1 MKKRLLAALLA
12 GAMALSLT
20 ACGGDNGD
28 SKNAEGTP
36 DAPQQNEPAEGGKE
50 FNVGVCQLAPHPA
63 LDAATQ
69 GFQDKLKELMEA
81 DGNTVNID
89 VKNANG
95 ETSSVATII
104 NGFVSGSTDLI
115 LANATAPLQTA
126 AASTGDIPILGTS
139 VSDYGTALEIE
150 DFSGTTGLNVSGTSD
165 LAPLDQQ
172 AAMVK
177 EWFPDAKNVGLLYC
191 SSEAN
196 SKFQINTIK
205 PELEALGYTCTEYS
219 FADSNDLSTVVT
231 KACDEVEVLYVPTD
245 NTVADN
251 TGIIANI
258 ALPKKVPVIAGE
270 EGICAGCG
278 VATLSISYEEL
289 GQTTAQ
295 MAYDILVGGKD
306 ITTMAVEY
314 APSQTKKYNK
324 EICDELGLTPPE
336 GYVVIEA

>member
-1 MKKRLLAALLA
+1 MKKRLLAALMA
-12 GAMALSLT
+12 GAMALSLA
-20 ACGGDNGD
+20 ACGNKDAGSG
-28 SKNAEGTP
+28 NASTP
-36 DAPQQNEPAEGGKE
+36 TEGGDAAQAGSYKI
-50 FNVGVCQLAPHPA
+50 GVCQLAPHPA
-63 LDAATQ
+63 LDAATK
-69 GFQDKLKELMEA
+69 GFEDKLKELIEA
-81 DGNTVNID
+81 DGGTVEID

-104 NGFVSGSTDLI
+104 NGFVAGKVDLM

-139 VSDYGTALEIE
+139 VSDYGTALEMD
-150 DFSGTTGLNVSGTSD
+150 DFTGATGINVSGTSD
-165 LAPLDQQ
+165 LAPLKDQ

-191 SSEAN
+191 SAEAN

-219 FADSNDLSTVVT
+219 FADSNDLSTVAT
-231 KACDEVEVLYVPTD
+231 KACDEADVLYVPTD

-258 ALPKKVPVIAGE
+258 AIPKKVPVIAGE

-278 VATLSISYEEL
+278 VATLSINYEEL

-306 ITTMAVEY
+306 IATMEVQY
-314 APSQTKKYNK
+314 APNVTKKYNK
-324 EICDELGLTPPE
+324 EICDELGLTAPD
-336 GYVVIEA
+336 GYEPIEA

>member
-1 MKKRLLAALLA
+1 MKLNKRLPALLMAGVLSLSLLA
-12 GAMALSLT
+12 G
-20 ACGGDNGD
+20 CGGSDY
-28 SKNAEGTP
+28 K
-36 DAPQQNEPAEGGKE
+36 
-50 FNVGVCQLAPHPA
+50 VGVCQLAPHPA
-63 LDAATQ
+63 LDAATE
-69 GFQDKLKELMEA
+69 GFRDKLTELMKA
-81 DGNTVNID
+81 DGKTVEID
-89 VKNANG
+89 VENANG

-104 NGFVSGSTDLI
+104 NGFVSGKSSLI

-139 VSDYGTALEIE
+139 VSDYGTALEM
-150 DFSGTTGLNVSGTSD
+150 DNFTGVTGINVSGTSD

-205 PELEALGYTCTEYS
+205 PELEALGFACTEYS
-219 FADSNDLSTVVT
+219 FADSNDLATVAT
-231 KACDEVEVLYVPTD
+231 KACNESDVLYVPTD

-258 ALPKKVPVIAGE
+258 AIPNKTPVIAGE
-270 EGICAGCG
+270 EGICSGCG
-278 VATLSISYEEL
+278 VATLSINYREL
-289 GQTTAQ
+289 GETTAQ

-306 ITTMAVEY
+306 ISTMEIQY
-314 APSQTKKYNK
+314 APNLTKKYNK

-336 GYVVIEA
+336 GYEAIESAE